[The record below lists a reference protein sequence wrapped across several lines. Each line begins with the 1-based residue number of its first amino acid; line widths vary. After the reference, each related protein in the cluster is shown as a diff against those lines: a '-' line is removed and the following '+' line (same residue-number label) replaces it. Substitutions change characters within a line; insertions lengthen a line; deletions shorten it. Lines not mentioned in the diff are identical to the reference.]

1 MSFSLLKHH
10 FDLNITDT
18 ALKVS
23 QSLYCFTTSIS
34 HGVENYFPRL
44 WGTGISDA
52 IFKSSCLCLLV
63 FAFAYSFCMFIYL
76 FTLFTAPSLWSCTT
90 FLPPCGDVNS
100 THCTASYLW
109 YMVFSCLSLPASP
122 WP

>member
-1 MSFSLLKHH
+1 MLFPLLKHH

-23 QSLYCFTTSIS
+23 RSLYCFTTSKP

-52 IFKSSCLCLLV
+52 IFKECIPQTCGKFYV
-63 FAFAYSFCMFIYL
+63 L
-76 FTLFTAPSLWSCTT
+76 FHQIL
-90 FLPPCGDVNS
+90 N
-100 THCTASYLW
+100 
-109 YMVFSCLSLPASP
+109 
-122 WP
+122 

>member
-1 MSFSLLKHH
+1 MLFSLLKHH

-52 IFKSSCLCLLV
+52 IFFYFLSKYFLNFFFHFLL
-63 FAFAYSFCMFIYL
+63 FFFCFVVELY
-76 FTLFTAPSLWSCTT
+76 
-90 FLPPCGDVNS
+90 
-100 THCTASYLW
+100 
-109 YMVFSCLSLPASP
+109 
-122 WP
+122 